1 MMNIM
6 VTLLNILFIFNKKNS
21 LRFSRCCLHNNTN
34 KVCRSYWIY
43 IALSLCI
50 PGKAIEA
57 QKNLDYYLLQAKENS
72 PFLKDFQYQRRS
84 NTIDSLR
91 IKASYLPQVDA
102 NFMGLYAPV
111 SGGWGYDE
119 AITNLHTINATVS
132 VTQPIISKR
141 NLQNQYYTIQLQN
154 LGLQNQSDVTEQDV
168 QREITGQYITTYGD
182 LLQVSFNEQML
193 SLLQDEGTFLKA
205 LAENG
210 VYKQTDYLAFLVTLQ
225 QQKLLITQLKIQY
238 QNDLG
243 NLNYISGIQDT
254 SYSILPSPDLN
265 LNEIPPIGETIFLK
279 QFGIDSLKIKA
290 SDAQIDFSYRPR
302 ANVFADAG
310 YISSFLLT
318 PYKNF
323 GYSAGLN
330 LTIPIY
336 DGRQRDLLHS
346 KNVIEEESRKS
357 KQQYFIT
364 QFSQQTAQLHQQL
377 AMTEKLIEQATD
389 QIKYADGLLSAQ
401 HQLLIKGD
409 AVIADYMN
417 AITNDLNAKYI
428 VTQNTI
434 ARLQIINQLNYWDR
448 KK

>member
-6 VTLLNILFIFNKKNS
+6 VTSLNIRFFFFQKNL
-21 LRFSRCCLHNNTN
+21 LRFSRFCLRTNTN
-34 KVCRSYWIY
+34 KAFACCWICFWL
-43 IALSLCI
+43 ILFI
-50 PGKAIEA
+50 PGKAIVA
-57 QKNLDYYLLQAKENS
+57 QRNLDYFLVQAKENS
-72 PFLKDFQYQRRS
+72 PLLKDFQYQRRR
-84 NTIDSLR
+84 NAIDSLQ
-91 IKASYLPQVDA
+91 IKASYMPQVDA
-102 NFMGLYAPV
+102 NFIGLYAPV

-168 QREITGQYITTYGD
+168 RREITGQYITAYGD
-182 LLQVSFNEQML
+182 LLQVNFNEQML
-193 SLLQDEGTFLKA
+193 SSLQDEESFLKA

-210 VYKQTDYLAFLVTLQ
+210 VYKQTDYLAFLVTIQ
-225 QQKLLITQLKIQY
+225 QQKLLITQLKNQY

-254 SYSILPSPDLN
+254 SYTILPPPDLN
-265 LNEIPPIGETIFLK
+265 LNEILPIEETIFLK
-279 QFGIDSLKIKA
+279 EFEIDSLKIKA

-310 YISSFLLT
+310 YFSSFLLT

-336 DGRQRDLLHS
+336 DGRQRDMLHS
-346 KNVIEEESRKS
+346 KNVIEEESRMT
-357 KQQYFIT
+357 KQHYF
-364 QFSQQTAQLHQQL
+364 
-377 AMTEKLIEQATD
+377 
-389 QIKYADGLLSAQ
+389 
-401 HQLLIKGD
+401 
-409 AVIADYMN
+409 
-417 AITNDLNAKYI
+417 
-428 VTQNTI
+428 
-434 ARLQIINQLNYWDR
+434 
-448 KK
+448 